1 MSKLRNVEAVKK
13 LLIGEHKTQNRTT
26 IGYRKK
32 EDSEIRKVGDIW
44 EDVSPMGHV
53 TEWEQRDGYKVKR
66 SKGVREILKEL
77 DSISKFPNCLDT
89 CDGKLFGQADYKL
102 GKKTGRCLECTIK
115 YEADLKL
122 NGKFDTYVHDKK
134 KENAVSFLKE
144 ASKEVEILLKS
155 FDNMGYSHADGSIE
169 KWSIE
174 NKESFLEKIRSD
186 FNNLRDDI
194 MGTYN
199 IKEEDLNID
208 VNK

>member
-1 MSKLRNVEAVKK
+1 M
-13 LLIGEHKTQNRTT
+13 
-26 IGYRKK
+26 
-32 EDSEIRKVGDIW
+32 
-44 EDVSPMGHV
+44 
-53 TEWEQRDGYKVKR
+53 
-66 SKGVREILKEL
+66 
-77 DSISKFPNCLDT
+77 
-89 CDGKLFGQADYKL
+89 
-102 GKKTGRCLECTIK
+102 ECTIK
-115 YEADLKL
+115 YESELKL

-144 ASKEVEILLKS
+144 ASKEVEVLLRS

-174 NKESFLEKIRSD
+174 NKESFLEKIRTD
-186 FNNLRDDI
+186 FNNLKDDI